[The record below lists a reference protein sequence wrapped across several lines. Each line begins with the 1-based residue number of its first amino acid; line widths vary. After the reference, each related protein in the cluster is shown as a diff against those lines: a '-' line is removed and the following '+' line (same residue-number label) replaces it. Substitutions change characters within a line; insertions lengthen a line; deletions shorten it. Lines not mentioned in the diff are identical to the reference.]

1 MRTFRK
7 VGMHSRFFKKIPFF
21 LSVLALFNMLLMG
34 CQLPQKKRFMTAETQ
49 EMLDKPSIEA
59 VKNSTQ
65 GDPLGFSG
73 DLGKSLGATLSPIAG
88 TKEALFEKRFD
99 IVADQVPAQTFFL
112 SLVED
117 THYNITVHPLVQGN
131 ISLQLK
137 KVTIPQILETIQ
149 NVYGFDYRQTAQGIE
164 ILPATLQTRA
174 FPVNY
179 LDISRNGKSS
189 VQVSASSLS
198 AGAADASSEVKTNS
212 TSDFWKELRT
222 AVETI
227 IGSAEGRK
235 VAISPLSSLIIVQ
248 AMPDELRRVED
259 FLKKAQLS
267 LNRQVI
273 LEAKIIEVQLNEAYQ
288 AGINWGLISGRLSA
302 AQSGAANVIG
312 GIGATGNGFPISSE
326 GLPGTINMQPGTGT
340 TSLAGSAVPAFG
352 GMVAMAMN
360 YKNISAFLDLLQ
372 AQGDVHVLSNPRV
385 STLNNQKAL
394 IKAGDDQ
401 YYITNVSSTTTT
413 SGTGLS
419 ESTPSVTFTPF
430 FSGVS
435 LDVTP
440 QITADDEITLH
451 IHPTI
456 SSVTNSPMEYTLASQ
471 KTIVQLAKSSV
482 RESDS
487 MVKARNG
494 EMVIIGGLI
503 QNKTMNIK
511 EGIPILGKLPVIGGL
526 FSQKAQNMQKSEVV
540 ILIRPIIAN
549 AGAEAREADK
559 ALSRIQD
566 MNEEIIERE
575 NALH

>member
-1 MRTFRK
+1 MKKFRK
-7 VGMHSRFFKKIPFF
+7 NGMDDRFFKIIPCC
-21 LSVLALFNMLLMG
+21 LSILALFNMLLMG

-59 VKNSTQ
+59 VQNSTQ

-88 TKEALFEKRFD
+88 TKDALFEKRFD

-117 THYNITVHPLVQGN
+117 THYNITVHPLVQGK

-189 VQVSASSLS
+189 LQVSASSLS
-198 AGAADASSEVKTNS
+198 AEAADASSEVKTNS

-302 AQSGAANVIG
+302 AQMGSSEVIN
-312 GIGATGNGFPISSE
+312 GIGATGGNFPVPTEGFPVS
-326 GLPGTINMQPGTGT
+326 INMQPGTGT
-340 TSLAGSAVPAFG
+340 TSLAGG
-352 GMVAMAMN
+352 GGRACVWR
-360 YKNISAFLDLLQ
+360 YCCD
-372 AQGDVHVLSNPRV
+372 G
-385 STLNNQKAL
+385 
-394 IKAGDDQ
+394 
-401 YYITNVSSTTTT
+401 
-413 SGTGLS
+413 
-419 ESTPSVTFTPF
+419 
-430 FSGVS
+430 
-435 LDVTP
+435 
-440 QITADDEITLH
+440 
-451 IHPTI
+451 
-456 SSVTNSPMEYTLASQ
+456 SQ
-471 KTIVQLAKSSV
+471 L
-482 RESDS
+482 
-487 MVKARNG
+487 
-494 EMVIIGGLI
+494 
-503 QNKTMNIK
+503 
-511 EGIPILGKLPVIGGL
+511 
-526 FSQKAQNMQKSEVV
+526 
-540 ILIRPIIAN
+540 
-549 AGAEAREADK
+549 
-559 ALSRIQD
+559 
-566 MNEEIIERE
+566 
-575 NALH
+575 